1 MDSLGR
7 ILGVTVVAACLSG
20 CASYRLGP
28 TIGVENGQ
36 RSIEIAP
43 FSNET
48 PEPRAGAVITSA
60 MRKSLGRDGTY
71 RLETRG
77 HGEIY
82 VTGVVT
88 QFDREAV
95 SYQPNDI
102 LTARDFRLRVIAKI
116 TAIDRST
123 GKTILNREVEGRTS
137 LRIGGDLPSAERQAM
152 PLMAEDL
159 ARNATSL
166 LVDGTW

>member
-1 MDSLGR
+1 MISLGR
-7 ILGVTVVAACLSG
+7 ILCVTVIAASMTG

-28 TIGVENGQ
+28 ATDVESGQ
-36 RSIEIAP
+36 RSIEVAP

-48 PEPRAGAVITSA
+48 LEPRAGTTITSA
-60 MRKSLGRDGTY
+60 LRKSLGQDGTY

-77 HGEIY
+77 HGDIY

-88 QFDREAV
+88 LFDREAV

-102 LTARDFRLRVIAKI
+102 LTARDFRLRVAAKI
-116 TAIDRST
+116 TAIDRIT
-123 GKTILNREVEGRTS
+123 GKTILDRQVEGRTS
-137 LRIGGDLPSAERQAM
+137 LRIGVDLPSAERQAM